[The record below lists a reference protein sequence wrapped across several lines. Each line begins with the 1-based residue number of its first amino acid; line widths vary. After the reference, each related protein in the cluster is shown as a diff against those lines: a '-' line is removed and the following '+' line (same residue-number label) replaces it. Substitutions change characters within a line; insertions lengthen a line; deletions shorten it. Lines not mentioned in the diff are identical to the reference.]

1 MRGNPGAQVS
11 LQKQVAKALPIPLP
25 PSLGPLFMTTL
36 FILIDFIVFIYIG
49 SSASLVFF
57 FLLFVILETMD
68 NYCCKCTI
76 IIY

>member
-11 LQKQVAKALPIPLP
+11 LQKQVAKALPIPFP

-57 FLLFVILETMD
+57 FLLFVMETME
-68 NYCCKCTI
+68 
-76 IIY
+76 